1 MSSIAQLNTTLKE
14 ENIINDIQMFQFNT
28 IRDETENS
36 QPLHYYYFSTYFR
49 SFQDRQENSCPISRP
64 FRDRDESL
72 V

>member
-49 SFQDRQENSCPISRP
+49 SFQDR
-64 FRDRDESL
+64 
-72 V
+72 